1 MRDKVKIKV
10 ICYDNAKKSKS
21 FDNELKAQQYFDY
34 LTIRY
39 NHDCKIVVYKNKP
52 AVTEQL
58 KIEI

>member
-39 NHDCKIVVYKNKP
+39 NYDCKIVVYKNKP